1 MRWSKGRF
9 PRLHMSTEIIG
20 RKNGILCRCNCRA
33 TSWRH
38 GHFCALWPAN
48 IRMVNQMGEARIHVT
63 GNVVLVGFDKCGTDS
78 SIGKFLTGCV
88 TIHDNAELGKILIF
102 PFKMEP
108 LLVDCL
114 SFCHANLNDVVKASA
129 NLSCLNDSIISRLAA
144 MFTNT
149 ELEMVKD
156 KKERVT
162 PRLWTK
168 LIQSLCEP
176 ESEVLRGHFAS
187 AADLYRCN
195 RFVF

>member
-1 MRWSKGRF
+1 
-9 PRLHMSTEIIG
+9 
-20 RKNGILCRCNCRA
+20 
-33 TSWRH
+33 
-38 GHFCALWPAN
+38 
-48 IRMVNQMGEARIHVT
+48 
-63 GNVVLVGFDKCGTDS
+63 
-78 SIGKFLTGCV
+78 
-88 TIHDNAELGKILIF
+88 
-102 PFKMEP
+102 MEP

-176 ESEVLRGHFAS
+176 ESEILRGHYAS
-187 AADLYRCN
+187 TADLYRCN
-195 RFVF
+195 RFVYYFFTFHMACFTAAKAG

>member
-1 MRWSKGRF
+1 M
-9 PRLHMSTEIIG
+9 
-20 RKNGILCRCNCRA
+20 
-33 TSWRH
+33 
-38 GHFCALWPAN
+38 
-48 IRMVNQMGEARIHVT
+48 
-63 GNVVLVGFDKCGTDS
+63 
-78 SIGKFLTGCV
+78 
-88 TIHDNAELGKILIF
+88 
-102 PFKMEP
+102 
-108 LLVDCL
+108 DCL

-195 RFVF
+195 RFGFSTNTNWVPTSLTLSF